1 MSGLSREEPA
11 KPAGLARAR
20 RLGID
25 TKYEAVVFMHT
36 GCTVCR
42 SEGFAGHT
50 RVALSAKGRRI
61 MATLFHAPMPLI
73 ADGDAGLSEAAW
85 QRLGLEE
92 GDYVVVSHP
101 EPLDSMG
108 HVRSRIFGH
117 RLGKEEFQ
125 AIVSDVVTGRF
136 SDIDLSA
143 FLTAC
148 ATSPLDHAEVLAFT
162 SAMIGAGER
171 LSWSSAIVAD
181 KHSVGGL
188 PANRTTPIVVAIA
201 ASLGLTIP
209 KTSSRAITS
218 PAGTADTMEALAPV
232 NLDIPA
238 MRRVVE
244 REGGCLVWGGSIR
257 LSPADDL
264 FIRIERALDLDSE
277 GQMVASILSKKI
289 AAGATCLVIDMP
301 IGGTAKVRDRAT
313 AESLAQAIQRVAR
326 AFDVRTEVV
335 FGDGTQPIGCGIGP
349 ALEAADVLRVLTCA
363 PDAPADLRARAI
375 RLAAALLE
383 LAGSVTAGA
392 GEIVAAKALDDGRAW
407 AKFQA
412 ICEAQGGM
420 RDPPKSIH
428 RQQVDAARAGRIVS
442 VDNRRLARLAKLAG
456 APDDKAAGLE
466 MLAKVG
472 EIVEAGQPLYM
483 LHASTRG
490 QLAYALEYASGKASA
505 FKIAADD

>member
-1 MSGLSREEPA
+1 MSSPSNEEA
-11 KPAGLARAR
+11 KKPAGLARAR

-25 TKYEAVVFMHT
+25 TKYEAVVFMQT
-36 GCTVCR
+36 GCAVCR

-50 RVALSAKGRRI
+50 RVALAAKGRRI
-61 MATLFHAPMPLI
+61 MATLYHAPMPLI

-101 EPLDSMG
+101 EPLESMA

-117 RLGKEEFQ
+117 RLEYEAFQ
-125 AIVSDVVTGRF
+125 AIVSDVVTGRL

-143 FLTAC
+143 FLTTC
-148 ATSPLDHAEVLAFT
+148 ASPPLDQAEVLALT
-162 SAMIGAGER
+162 NAMIGAGEC

-218 PAGTADTMEALAPV
+218 PAGTADTMEVLAPV
-232 NLDIPA
+232 DLDIPA

-313 AESLAQAIQRVAR
+313 AESLAEAIRRVAR
-326 AFDVRTEVV
+326 AFDVHTQVV
-335 FGDGTQPIGCGIGP
+335 FGDGTQPIGRGIGP
-349 ALEAADVLRVLTCA
+349 ALEAIDVVRVLTCA

-375 RLAAALLE
+375 RLVAALLE
-383 LAGSVTAGA
+383 LAGSVSAGT

-407 AKFQA
+407 TKFQA

-420 RDPPKSIH
+420 RDPPKSAH
-428 RQQVDAARAGRIVS
+428 RRPVAAARSGRIVS
-442 VDNRRLARLAKLAG
+442 VDNRRIARMAKLAG
-456 APDDKAAGLE
+456 APDDKAAGLQ
-466 MLAKVG
+466 MLARVG
-472 EIVEAGQPLYM
+472 DIVEVGQPLCA

-490 QLAYALEYASGKASA
+490 QLAYAFEYANGRAPA
-505 FKIAADD
+505 FEIADE

>member
-1 MSGLSREEPA
+1 M
-11 KPAGLARAR
+11 
-20 RLGID
+20 
-25 TKYEAVVFMHT
+25 
-36 GCTVCR
+36 
-42 SEGFAGHT
+42 
-50 RVALSAKGRRI
+50 
-61 MATLFHAPMPLI
+61 
-73 ADGDAGLSEAAW
+73 
-85 QRLGLEE
+85 
-92 GDYVVVSHP
+92 
-101 EPLDSMG
+101 
-108 HVRSRIFGH
+108 
-117 RLGKEEFQ
+117 
-125 AIVSDVVTGRF
+125 
-136 SDIDLSA
+136 
-143 FLTAC
+143 
-148 ATSPLDHAEVLAFT
+148 
-162 SAMIGAGER
+162 
-171 LSWSSAIVAD
+171 
-181 KHSVGGL
+181 
-188 PANRTTPIVVAIA
+188 
-201 ASLGLTIP
+201 
-209 KTSSRAITS
+209 
-218 PAGTADTMEALAPV
+218 
-232 NLDIPA
+232 
-238 MRRVVE
+238 VE

-264 FIRIERALDLDSE
+264 FIRVERALDLDSE

-289 AAGATCLVIDMP
+289 AAGATRLVIDMP

-335 FGDGTQPIGCGIGP
+335 FGDGTQPIGRGIGP

-383 LAGSVTAGA
+383 LAGSVAAGK

-442 VDNRRLARLAKLAG
+442 VDNRRLARTAKLAG

-483 LHASTRG
+483 LHASTHG

-505 FKIAADD
+505 FEIAADD